1 MFESISPAPPDAI
14 LGLTDA
20 YKADSNPGKINLGV
34 GVFMDAQGKTPVLES
49 VKRAELRLLET
60 ELTKSY
66 LPISGSP
73 AYARGIQ
80 DLLFGNHHPLVQSG
94 QVQTAQTPGG
104 TGGLRVGADFLAA
117 FRPGATV
124 WVSDPTWANHKSIF
138 SAAGFQVK
146 EYPYYSPE
154 TKGLDAERFFA
165 ALKAIPATDIVL
177 LHVCC
182 HNPTGVDPDT
192 EQWVQ
197 IADTAEKQGWLP
209 FFDFAYQGFG
219 VSVESDRAPLHL
231 FAERG
236 LEMVISS
243 SCSKN
248 FGLYNERTGAF
259 SLVAGSPDAAAA
271 AFSHVKAAIRSNYS
285 NPPRHGG
292 AIVETILHDPE
303 LRSEWDHEVAAMRD
317 RIHTLRHTLV
327 EGLHSR
333 GLHRDFSFI
342 TRQNGMFSFSG
353 LSDEQVRRLRED
365 FSIYIVKG
373 GRINVAGITD
383 SALSPLCNALC
394 EVLGD

>member
-20 YKADSNPGKINLGV
+20 FKADSNPKKINLGV
-34 GVFMDAQGKTPVLES
+34 GVFMDAHGKTPVLES

-73 AYARGIQ
+73 AYARGVQ
-80 DLLFGNHHPLVQSG
+80 DLLFGSHHPLIQE
-94 QVQTAQTPGG
+94 QRALTAQTPGG
-104 TGGLRVGADFLAA
+104 TGGLRVGADFLQS

-124 WVSDPTWANHKSIF
+124 WVSNPTWANHKAIF
-138 SAAGFQVK
+138 TSAGFAVK
-146 EYPYYSPE
+146 EYPYYDAA
-154 TKGLDAERFFA
+154 TKGLDAEAMFTC
-165 ALKAIPATDIVL
+165 LESIPATDIVL

-182 HNPTGVDPDT
+182 HNPTGVDPAP
-192 EQWVQ
+192 EQWLR
-197 IADTAEKQGWLP
+197 IADIAEKRGWLP

-219 VSVESDRAPLHL
+219 ISVESDRAPLLL
-231 FAERG
+231 FADRN
-236 LEMVISS
+236 LEAVISS

-259 SLVAGSPDAAAA
+259 TLIANSADAASA
-271 AFSHVKAAIRSNYS
+271 AFSHVKTAIRSNYS

-303 LRSEWDHEVAAMRD
+303 LRTEWDTELAAMRE
-317 RIHTLRHTLV
+317 RIHSMRHQLV
-327 EGLHSR
+327 DGLQAR
-333 GLHRDFSFI
+333 GLDRDFSFI

-353 LSDEQVRRLRED
+353 LTDEQVQRLRENY
-365 FSIYIVKG
+365 SIYIVKG

-383 SALSPLCNALC
+383 KALKPLCDAIC
-394 EVLGD
+394 EVLGG

>member
-20 YKADSNPGKINLGV
+20 YKADPNPEKINLGV
-34 GVFMDAQGKTPVLES
+34 GVFMDALGKTPVLES

-80 DLLFGNHHPLVQSG
+80 DLLFGSHHPLVQADR
-94 QVQTAQTPGG
+94 VQTAQTPGG

-117 FRPGATV
+117 FRSGATV
-124 WVSDPTWANHKSIF
+124 WVSNPTWANHKSIF
-138 SAAGFQVK
+138 ASAGFNVK
-146 EYPYYSPE
+146 EYPYYSAE
-154 TKGLDAERFFA
+154 TKGLDADAFFS
-165 ALKAIPATDIVL
+165 ALESIPATDIVL

-182 HNPTGVDPDT
+182 HNPTGVDPSP

-197 IADTAEKQGWLP
+197 IADIAEKRGWLP

-259 SLVAGSPDAAAA
+259 SLVADSAGAAAA
-271 AFSHVKAAIRSNYS
+271 AFSHVKTAVRSNYS

-303 LRSEWDHEVAAMRD
+303 LRTEWDRELAAMRE
-317 RIHTLRHTLV
+317 RIHSLRHTLV
-327 EGLHSR
+327 DGLQSR
-333 GLHRDFSFI
+333 GLDRDFSFI

-353 LSDEQVRRLRED
+353 LSDEQVRRLRD
-365 FSIYIVKG
+365 DYSIYIVKG

-383 SALSPLCNALC
+383 TALNPLCDAIC
-394 EVLGD
+394 EVLGA